1 MKRLAFAALMVLLPL
16 LAGSA
21 FALTVDLPAKTFSGL
36 AAQSVNP
43 QAAIGGC
50 PSGEEVVAVVFLDKQ
65 GNRWAYWWQPD
76 TRRIVFALW
85 IADGEFPDAL
95 GFGTTDAEKTDEIPP
110 LDWKPPT
117 RELMAEG
124 PCGYLVG
131 PKKTEA

>member
-1 MKRLAFAALMVLLPL
+1 MIIARTIFLSALLLL
-16 LAGSA
+16 TGNAL
-21 FALTVDLPAKTFSGL
+21 ALTVDLPAKTFSGL
-36 AAQSVNP
+36 VAQSVNP

-50 PSGEEVVAVVFLDKQ
+50 PSGEEVVAVIFLDKQ

-95 GFGTTDAEKTDEIPP
+95 GFGITDAEKTDEIPP